1 VWLLPLLHLHLHLVD
16 FNEPCVR
23 ALARFLVQEKLSTL
37 LFRASPALQVIA
49 SHLPPGGSGGY
60 TASDPLSATG
70 LAHGTRK
77 IKIGFISKF
86 FTANHAHGQLLRVR

>member
-1 VWLLPLLHLHLHLVD
+1 
-16 FNEPCVR
+16 VR
-23 ALARFLVQEKLSTL
+23 SCPARRLVQEKLSTL

-49 SHLPPGGSGGY
+49 SHLTPGGSGGY
-60 TASDPLSATG
+60 TDSDPLSATG
-70 LAHGTRK
+70 LTQGTRK